1 MVVGA
6 NVVIEDGVCIKRC
19 TILSDT
25 LIQSHS
31 WLQSSIVGWKCQIG
45 KWVLKKTFYFSF
57 FLDKKTYT
65 NINIG

>member
-1 MVVGA
+1 MVIGA
-6 NVVIEDGVCIKRC
+6 NVIIEDGVCIKRC

-45 KWVLKKTFYFSF
+45 KWV
-57 FLDKKTYT
+57 
-65 NINIG
+65 INILCILNFLIFFQNFIIIHR

>member
-1 MVVGA
+1 MVIGA

-45 KWVLKKTFYFSF
+45 KWVFKKHYVFHLFR
-57 FLDKKTYT
+57 
-65 NINIG
+65 

>member
-1 MVVGA
+1 VVIGA

-45 KWVLKKTFYFSF
+45 KWVFKKHYVFHLF
-57 FLDKKTYT
+57 K
-65 NINIG
+65 